1 MPKIVIKKDGR
12 KEEFIPEKIVVSAI
26 KTGATPQKARKI
38 AKKIEKIDKEEIE
51 TKEIR
56 SIVLDELK
64 KENPVWHE
72 RWIAY
77 DKQIKRLYKHYKHGL
92 YE

>member
-38 AKKIEKIDKEEIE
+38 AKKIEKIDKEEI
-51 TKEIR
+51 R

-77 DKQIKRLYKHYKHGL
+77 DK
-92 YE
+92 